1 MLKDIYG
8 ACDINGDIQLRI
20 PDRAAHIHLRG
31 MMTYDFR
38 TFIPEDRRNRTIADV
53 CLIETG
59 VRMHILAPAGGEVVD
74 NHHVMA
80 FFDETVD
87 EMRPYESCAAGD
99 ENFHANFPFMIILR
113 LPTAKMRRMERP
125 KMSDT

>member
-1 MLKDIYG
+1 MAIEIDTPYG
-8 ACDINGDIQLRI
+8 
-20 PDRAAHIHLRG
+20 PAHIHLRG

-80 FFDETVD
+80 VFDETVD
-87 EMRPYESCAAGD
+87 EECRRW
-99 ENFHANFPFMIILR
+99 R
-113 LPTAKMRRMERP
+113 LLNWRSA
-125 KMSDT
+125 

>member
-1 MLKDIYG
+1 MLQDIYG

-20 PDRAAHIHLRG
+20 PDRATHIHLRG
-31 MMTYDFR
+31 VMTYDIR
-38 TFIPEDRRNRTIADV
+38 TFIPEDRRNRAISDV

-59 VRMHILAPAGGEVVD
+59 VRMHILPPAGGEIVD

-87 EMRPYESCAAGD
+87 EMGSYESCAAGD
-99 ENFHANFPFMIILR
+99 ENFHATLPFVIIRRLR
-113 LPTAKMRRMERP
+113 TERP
-125 KMSDT
+125 KMSNP

>member
-1 MLKDIYG
+1 
-8 ACDINGDIQLRI
+8 
-20 PDRAAHIHLRG
+20 

-74 NHHVMA
+74 NHHVMG
-80 FFDETVD
+80 FFDETLD
-87 EMRPYESCAAGD
+87 EMRAYESCAAGN
-99 ENFHANFPFMIILR
+99 ENVHVTFPFVIIRR
-113 LPTAKMRRMERP
+113 LPTAKLRRTELP
-125 KMSDT
+125 QVSNP